1 MKDLRLFAVVFRLAA
16 IHPGAVPAQHGD
28 QARAALL
35 ELIRRGD
42 FPLAS
47 RIHDENA
54 RKPYTISLLR
64 GGKLDRHTDSAN
76 GARHFGEGDAAEWRF
91 TLLGEP
97 AFEALLKRYLLS
109 RALPHVRV
117 GAVEFAIVD
126 AFASGNSHPDSG
138 HVSIA
143 ELEGRYASTPE
154 RLPTR
159 VTFDF
164 QTPTLFSLGT
174 DAATGERRFRALPE
188 PRLVFSSLRKRW
200 LALGGAAPG
209 DVFDSWVGEHV
220 DAEPLNLSTRKMIVE
235 GRPVIGFIGQ
245 VRFTVRRDR
254 QWLALLHLLADLT
267 FWTGVGYQTTRGL
280 GQVRRAAE

>member
-1 MKDLRLFAVVFRLAA
+1 MTELRLFAVVFRLAA
-16 IHPGAVPAQHGD
+16 IRPGAVPAQHGD

-35 ELIRRGD
+35 DLIRRGD
-42 FPLAS
+42 FPLAT

-64 GGKLDRHTDSAN
+64 GGKLDRQSDAAN
-76 GARHFGEGDAAEWRF
+76 GARHFGEGDPADWRF

-97 AFEALLKRYLLS
+97 AFEALLRRYLLS

-126 AFASGNSHPDSG
+126 AFASGNSHADSG

-143 ELEGRYASTPE
+143 ELEGRYHCPPE
-154 RLPTR
+154 RLPAH
-159 VTFDF
+159 VILDF

-200 LALGGAAPG
+200 LTLGGAAP
-209 DVFDSWVGEHV
+209 DDEFDTWVGEHV
-220 DAEPLNLSTRKMIVE
+220 EAEPLTLSTRKMLVE
-235 GRPVIGFIGQ
+235 GRPIAGFIGQ
-245 VRFTVRRDR
+245 VRFSIQRDR